1 MGTEFKECILAVVTT
16 NRDKV
21 LGSAAPVFFAEND
34 EERERVSLLIGKAT
48 KGMVHDLENGCYIIV
63 KH

>member
-1 MGTEFKECILAVVTT
+1 METELNECILAVVTT

-21 LGSAAPVFFAEND
+21 LDSAAPVFVAEND
-34 EERERVSLLIGKAT
+34 EERERVALLLGKIT